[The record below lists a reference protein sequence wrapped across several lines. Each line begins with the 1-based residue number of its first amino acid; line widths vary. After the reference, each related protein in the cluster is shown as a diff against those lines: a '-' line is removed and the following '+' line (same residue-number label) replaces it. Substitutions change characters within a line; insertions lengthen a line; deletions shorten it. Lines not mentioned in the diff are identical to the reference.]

1 MYWEAKGVNMKNGF
15 TLIEL
20 LVVIAIISIIAAFM
34 MPNFIGVQDRA
45 KEAGV
50 KAVMHSIQL
59 ALEAY
64 NMENEAYPM
73 GTNISLREL
82 VDNYLI
88 QGGYVTSVP
97 KNPFTGKDYSSSDSA
112 GKIMYV
118 YDDSS
123 GAYKLIGYKRNGFST
138 LLELGN
144 M

>member
-1 MYWEAKGVNMKNGF
+1 MNKAF

-34 MPNFIGVQDRA
+34 MPNFVGVQDRA

-59 ALEAY
+59 AVEAY

-73 GTNISLREL
+73 GNNISLREL
-82 VDNYLI
+82 IDNYLT
-88 QGGYVTSVP
+88 QGGYVVLMP
-97 KNPFTGKDYSSSDSA
+97 KNPYTGKEYSAGDKA
-112 GKIMYV
+112 GKIVYA
-118 YDDSS
+118 YDDTS
-123 GAYKLIGYKRNGFST
+123 GAYKFIGYKRNGFSK
-138 LLELGN
+138 LLELSN

>member
-1 MYWEAKGVNMKNGF
+1 MKNGF

-34 MPNFIGVQDRA
+34 MPNFLGVQDRA

-59 ALEAY
+59 AVEAY

-73 GTNISLREL
+73 GSNISLREL
-82 VDNYLI
+82 IDNYLT

-97 KNPFTGKDYSSSDSA
+97 KNPFTGKEYTESDKA
-112 GKIMYV
+112 GKIMYI
-118 YDDSS
+118 YDDSKGS
-123 GAYKLIGYKRNGFST
+123 YKLTGYKRNGFSK

-144 M
+144 I

>member
-1 MYWEAKGVNMKNGF
+1 MKNGF

-50 KAVMHSIQL
+50 KAVMHSVQL
-59 ALEAY
+59 AIESY

-73 GTNISLREL
+73 GSNITLREL
-82 VDNYLI
+82 IDNYLI
-88 QGGYVTSVP
+88 QGGYVNSLP
-97 KNPFTGKDYSSSDSA
+97 INPFTGKQYTGSDSA

-118 YDDSS
+118 YDDPTGS
-123 GAYKLIGYKRNGFST
+123 YKLTGYKRNGSSK

-144 M
+144 I

>member
-1 MYWEAKGVNMKNGF
+1 MKNGF

-34 MPNFIGVQDRA
+34 MPNFLGVQDRA

-59 ALEAY
+59 AVESY
-64 NMENEAYPM
+64 NMENEVYPM
-73 GTNISLREL
+73 GNNIPLRDL
-82 VDNYLI
+82 IDNYLV
-88 QGGYVTSVP
+88 QGGYVTAIP
-97 KNPFTGKDYSSSDSA
+97 KNPFTGKEYRASDTA
-112 GKIMYV
+112 GKVIYI
-118 YDDSS
+118 YDDSTA
-123 GAYKLIGYKRNGFST
+123 AYKLIGYKRNGFSK

>member
-1 MYWEAKGVNMKNGF
+1 MKNGF

-34 MPNFIGVQDRA
+34 MPNFLGVQDRA

-59 ALEAY
+59 AVESY

-73 GTNISLREL
+73 GNNIPLREL
-82 VDNYLI
+82 IDNYLV
-88 QGGYVTSVP
+88 QGGYVTAIP
-97 KNPFTGKDYSSSDSA
+97 KNPFTGKEYGISDKA
-112 GKIMYV
+112 GKIIYF
-118 YDDSS
+118 YDDTTGS
-123 GAYKLIGYKRNGFST
+123 YKLTGYKRNGFSK

>member
-1 MYWEAKGVNMKNGF
+1 MKNGF

-34 MPNFIGVQDRA
+34 MPNFLGVQDRA

-59 ALEAY
+59 AVESY
-64 NMENEAYPM
+64 NMENEVYPM
-73 GTNISLREL
+73 GNNIPLRDL
-82 VDNYLI
+82 IDNYI
-88 QGGYVTSVP
+88 VQGGYVTAIP
-97 KNPFTGKDYSSSDSA
+97 KNPFTGKEYRASDTA
-112 GKIMYV
+112 GKVIYI
-118 YDDSS
+118 YDDSTA
-123 GAYKLIGYKRNGFST
+123 AYKLIGYKRNGFSK

>member
-1 MYWEAKGVNMKNGF
+1 MKNGF

-34 MPNFIGVQDRA
+34 MPNFLGVQDRA

-59 ALEAY
+59 AVESY

-73 GTNISLREL
+73 GSNIPMREL
-82 VDNYLI
+82 IDNYLT
-88 QGGYVTSVP
+88 QGGYVTSIP
-97 KNPFTGKDYSSSDSA
+97 KNPFTGKDYTVSDSA
-112 GKIMYV
+112 GKVIYV
-118 YDDSS
+118 YDDSTAS
-123 GAYKLIGYKRNGFST
+123 YKLIGYKRNGFSK

>member
-1 MYWEAKGVNMKNGF
+1 MSKAF

-59 ALEAY
+59 AVEAY

-73 GTNISLREL
+73 GSNITLREL
-82 VDNYLI
+82 VDNYLT

-97 KNPFTGKDYSSSDSA
+97 KNPFTGTEYAASDRA
-112 GKIMYV
+112 GKVIYV
-118 YDDSS
+118 YDDSTGS
-123 GAYKLIGYKRNGFST
+123 YKLIGYKRNGFSK
-138 LLELGN
+138 LLELSN

>member
-1 MYWEAKGVNMKNGF
+1 MSKAF

-59 ALEAY
+59 AVEAY

-73 GTNISLREL
+73 GSNITLKDL
-82 VDNYLI
+82 CDNYLM
-88 QGGYVTSVP
+88 QGGYVNSVP
-97 KNPFTGKDYSSSDSA
+97 KNPFTGKEYVEGDKA
-112 GKIMYV
+112 GKIIYV
-118 YDDSS
+118 YDDSNGS
-123 GAYKLIGYKRNGFST
+123 YKLVGYKRNGFSK
-138 LLELGN
+138 LQELSN

>member
-1 MYWEAKGVNMKNGF
+1 MKNGF

-34 MPNFIGVQDRA
+34 MPNFLGVQDRA

-59 ALEAY
+59 AVESY
-64 NMENEAYPM
+64 NMENEVYPM
-73 GTNISLREL
+73 GNNIPLRDL
-82 VDNYLI
+82 IDNYMV
-88 QGGYVTSVP
+88 QGGYVTAIP
-97 KNPFTGKDYSSSDSA
+97 KNPFTGKEYRASDTA
-112 GKIMYV
+112 GKVIYI
-118 YDDSS
+118 YDDSTA
-123 GAYKLIGYKRNGFST
+123 AYKLIGYKRNGFSK

>member
-1 MYWEAKGVNMKNGF
+1 MKNAF

-59 ALEAY
+59 AVESY

-73 GTNISLREL
+73 GSNISLKEL
-82 VDNYLI
+82 FDNYLS
-88 QGGYVTSVP
+88 QGGYVTSLP
-97 KNPFTGKDYSSSDSA
+97 INPFTGKEYTESDKA

-118 YDDSS
+118 YDDSTGS
-123 GAYKLIGYKRNGFST
+123 YKLIGYKRNGFSE
-138 LLELGN
+138 LLELTN

>member
-1 MYWEAKGVNMKNGF
+1 MKNGF

>member
-1 MYWEAKGVNMKNGF
+1 MKNGF

-34 MPNFIGVQDRA
+34 MPNFLGVQDRA
-45 KEAGV
+45 KEAGI

-59 ALEAY
+59 AVEAY

-73 GTNISLREL
+73 GSNISIREL
-82 VDNYLI
+82 IDNYLT
-88 QGGYVTSVP
+88 QGGYVTLVP
-97 KNPFTGKDYSSSDSA
+97 KNPFTGKEYAESDKA
-112 GKIMYV
+112 GKIIYV
-118 YDDSS
+118 YDDSAGS
-123 GAYKLIGYKRNGFST
+123 YKLTGYKRNGMSK

>member
-1 MYWEAKGVNMKNGF
+1 MSKAF

-34 MPNFIGVQDRA
+34 MPNFLGVQDRA

-59 ALEAY
+59 SIESY

-73 GTNISLREL
+73 GNNIPLREL
-82 VDNYLI
+82 IDNYLV
-88 QGGYVTSVP
+88 QGGYVISVP
-97 KNPFTGKDYSSSDSA
+97 KNPFTGKEYTGSDSA
-112 GKIMYV
+112 GKIIYV
-118 YDDSS
+118 YDDSTGS
-123 GAYKLIGYKRNGFST
+123 YKLTGYKRNGFSK

>member
-1 MYWEAKGVNMKNGF
+1 MSKAF
-15 TLIEL
+15 TLIDL

-59 ALEAY
+59 AVEAY

-73 GTNISLREL
+73 GSDITLREL
-82 VDNYLI
+82 IDNYLM

-97 KNPFTGKDYSSSDSA
+97 KNPFTGTEYSASDRA

-118 YDDSS
+118 YDDSTGS
-123 GAYKLIGYKRNGFST
+123 YKLIGYKRNGFSK
-138 LLELGN
+138 LLELSN